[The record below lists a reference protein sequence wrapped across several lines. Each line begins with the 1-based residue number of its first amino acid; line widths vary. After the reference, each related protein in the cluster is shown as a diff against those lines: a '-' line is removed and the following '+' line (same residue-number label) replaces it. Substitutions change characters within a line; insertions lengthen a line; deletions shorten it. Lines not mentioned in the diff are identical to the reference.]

1 MYKMLNENYRPRI
14 IDSIIKDNLQ
24 AFGAVCI
31 EGPKWC
37 GKTWTAENS
46 CKSKFMLGDPTGNFQ
61 NRTLASL
68 DPAMTL
74 KGETPRLI
82 DEWQEVTSIWDAVR
96 YEVDRR
102 GQSGQFILTG
112 SSTPKRK
119 GIMHSGAGRI
129 VPLRMRTMSLWESGN
144 SDGKVSLQ
152 SLFAG
157 ELESQLTGDV
167 ELRRIAELIVRGGWP
182 QSIMVPADKAYL
194 LSQGYINAIIDD
206 GANRLDEIKRDSSKM
221 IRLLKSLARNESTT
235 VSNKT
240 LKRDIKDVEGIDIS
254 DQTIAEYLDV
264 FSRLYVTEDQPPFDP
279 SVRSSVRVKQGSKR
293 HLTDPSIACSL
304 LGINEDGLINDL
316 ETMGFL
322 FEALCER
329 DLWIYAKSFE
339 GKLLHYQDYKG
350 KEIDAIVELPSGAW
364 GAFEIKL
371 GANQIDNAAKSLLAI
386 RNSIAKEGRGKEPK
400 FLCVLCGLTN
410 AAYKRKDGVFVV
422 PITSLK
428 P

>member
-1 MYKMLNENYRPRI
+1 MPKRNYRPRV
-14 IDSIIKDNLQ
+14 IDSLLKDYLQ
-24 AFGAVCI
+24 AFGAICI

-46 CKSKFMLGDPTGNFQ
+46 CKSKFMLGDPANNFQ

-68 DPAMTL
+68 DPATIL
-74 KGETPRLI
+74 QGKSPRLI

-96 YEVDRR
+96 YEVDIR
-102 GQSGQFILTG
+102 QKQGQFVLTG
-112 SSTPKRK
+112 SSTPIRK

-129 VPLRMRTMSLWESGN
+129 APLRMRTMSLWESGD
-144 SDGKVSLQ
+144 SDGQVSLH
-152 SLFAG
+152 SLFIG
-157 ELESQLTGDV
+157 ESKTQLTGEV
-167 ELRRIAELIVRGGWP
+167 PLKRLAQLIVRGGWP
-182 QSIMVPADKAYL
+182 QGITVPEEKAYL
-194 LSQGYINAIIDD
+194 LPHGYINAIIDD

-235 VSNKT
+235 VSNKS
-240 LKRDIKDVEGIDIS
+240 LKKDIKDVDGVDIS
-254 DQTIAEYLDV
+254 DQTIADYLDV
-264 FSRLYVTEDQPPFDP
+264 FRRLYVIEDQPPFSP
-279 SVRSSVRVKQGSKR
+279 SVRSSVRVKQSVKR
-293 HLTDPSIACSL
+293 HLTDPSIACGL
-304 LGINEDGLINDL
+304 LGLNVDDLINNL

-329 DLWIYAKSFE
+329 DLWIYAQANG
-339 GKLLHYQDYKG
+339 GKLFHYQDYKG
-350 KEIDAIVELPSGAW
+350 KEIDAIVELPNGEW

-371 GANQIDNAAKSLLAI
+371 GANQIDAAAKNLRII
-386 RNSIAKEGRGKEPK
+386 RESIAKEGKGKEPK

-410 AAYKRKDGVFVV
+410 AAYQREDNVYVI

>member
-1 MYKMLNENYRPRI
+1 MSRNGYLPRV
-14 IDSIIKDNLQ
+14 IDKLLKDHLQ

-46 CKSKFMLGDPTGNFQ
+46 SNSKFMLGDPANNFQ

-68 DPAMTL
+68 EPSAVL
-74 KGETPRLI
+74 QGEVPRLI
-82 DEWQEVTSIWDAVR
+82 DEWQEVPSLWDAVR
-96 YEVDRR
+96 YEVDIRHK
-102 GQSGQFILTG
+102 QGQFILTG

-129 VPLRMRTMSLWESGN
+129 APLRMRTMSLWESGD

-152 SLFAG
+152 SLFSG
-157 ELESQLTGDV
+157 KLETQLTGDV
-167 ELRRIAELIVRGGWP
+167 SLRRLSQLIVRGGWP
-182 QSIMVPADKAYL
+182 QGLTVPEEQSYL
-194 LSQGYINAIIDD
+194 LPQGYINAIIDD
-206 GANRLDEIKRDSSKM
+206 GANRLDDIKRDSSKM
-221 IRLLKSLARNESTT
+221 IRLLRSLARNESTT

-240 LKRDIKDVEGIDIS
+240 LKKDIKDVDGIDIS

-264 FSRLYVTEDQPPFDP
+264 FRRLYVIEDQLPFSP

-293 HLTDPSIACSL
+293 HLTDPSIACNL
-304 LGINEDGLINDL
+304 LGLNAEGLINDL

-329 DLWIYAKSFE
+329 DLWVYAQAIG
-339 GKLLHYQDYKG
+339 GKLFHYQDYKG
-350 KEIDAIVELPSGAW
+350 KEIDAIVELPNGEW

-371 GANQIDNAAKSLLAI
+371 GANQIDAAAKSLLKI
-386 RNSIAKEGRGKEPK
+386 KDSIAKEGRGKEPK
-400 FLCVLCGLTN
+400 FLCVLCGLSN
-410 AAYKRKDGVFVV
+410 AAYSREDDVFVV
-422 PITSLK
+422 PITSLQ

>member
-1 MYKMLNENYRPRI
+1 MLKENYRPRI

-74 KGETPRLI
+74 KGEAPRLI

-129 VPLRMRTMSLWESGN
+129 VPLRMRTMSLWESGD

-152 SLFAG
+152 SLFTG

-386 RNSIAKEGRGKEPK
+386 RNSIVKEGRGKEPK

-410 AAYKRKDGVFVV
+410 AAYKREDGVFVV